1 MSKITKKTYYEEVV
15 DNSSDEIPIKS
26 VENNSNSI
34 FELEKHLHEQYAIN
48 NNSKAGI
55 LTSLIGSLLVI
66 LTGYG
71 FVLYQ
76 YRIDECNDV
85 SIVTLVAVVAQV
97 VMALLYCI
105 CVSFGAG
112 QRKDQFI
119 TFAIRKKYYVIRS
132 KYDEIF
138 PDGYHPFN
146 KTFCSFVQG
155 VYNIWTKATIIVIW
169 GIVLCQF
176 LFVEP
181 KGLVLI
187 GGFMCTLVCVLYRC
201 TYFNKYKETERLY
214 IDRCKSF
221 LPQIKDDRKCYCKC
235 KCFCI
240 AFILLLVTSFI
251 MSISIHMCKKHCKTD
266 KIEQVDSLTIKLDNV
281 NPILIK
287 IVE

>member
-15 DNSSDEIPIKS
+15 DDSSDEIPIKS

-105 CVSFGAG
+105 CVSLGAG

-119 TFAIRKKYYVIRS
+119 TFAIRKKYHVIRS

>member
-15 DNSSDEIPIKS
+15 DDSSDEIPIKS
-26 VENNSNSI
+26 VKNNSNSI

-85 SIVTLVAVVAQV
+85 SVVTLVAVVAQV

-105 CVSFGAG
+105 CVNLGAG

-155 VYNIWTKATIIVIW
+155 IYNIWTKATIIVIW

-201 TYFNKYKETERLY
+201 TYFNKYKETEHLY

-266 KIEQVDSLTIKLDNV
+266 KIEQVDSLTVKLDNV
-281 NPILIK
+281 NPVLIK

>member
-1 MSKITKKTYYEEVV
+1 MSKVTKKTYYEEVV
-15 DNSSDEIPIKS
+15 DNSSDEISVKY
-26 VENNSNSI
+26 VENNNNSI

-66 LTGYG
+66 LTGHG

-105 CVSFGAG
+105 CVNLGAG

-187 GGFMCTLVCVLYRC
+187 GGFMCTLVCILYRC

-266 KIEQVDSLTIKLDNV
+266 KIEQVDSLTVKLDNV
-281 NPILIK
+281 NPVLIK